1 MNIRAGRLLPDV
13 SNMTTRRKLFWV
25 AVLYLAEGFPFG
37 VVKKIVPVYLRQLGV
52 SLVDIGFISGLVAL
66 PWTLKVLW
74 APAVDRWGSRR
85 TWIVVS
91 QALISLSLL
100 TLAAVH
106 SVSLVWIIAAMLLIL
121 AFFAATQDIAI
132 DAYTIGLLEKAEL
145 GPANGVRVTA
155 YRVALIAAGG
165 LFVAAAGIA
174 GWSLVFLAAALLM
187 AGLCLM
193 SFRAPSL
200 ALTGVDERPPQ
211 SLQEAILAPLRQ
223 FLGRS
228 GFLAVALFILTFKLG
243 DMALGPMVEPFW
255 VDRQFSLVQIG
266 LVPGTI
272 GVLATIGGA
281 LLGGI
286 LTRRWGIFRA
296 LWVLGMFQ
304 AVSNLIYAAAA
315 ALPPSDALMYVA
327 SIGESFCG
335 GLGTAPFL
343 AFLMSI
349 CDKAYAATQYALLS
363 SLFGLTGA
371 LSGAVSGFAT
381 QSLGYATY
389 FTLTFFLAWPAYLL
403 LPWVKQWT
411 MPERESQPV

>member
-1 MNIRAGRLLPDV
+1 M
-13 SNMTTRRKLFWV
+13 RRKLFWV

-37 VVKKIVPVYLRQLGV
+37 VVKKIVPVYLRQVGV
-52 SLVDIGFISGLVAL
+52 SLVDIGYISGLLAV

-74 APAVDRWGSRR
+74 APAVDRWGIRR

-91 QALISLSLL
+91 QVVISLSLL
-100 TLAAVH
+100 MLAAMH
-106 SVSLVWIIAAMLLIL
+106 SVSLVWGIAAILLIL

-132 DAYTIGLLEKAEL
+132 DAYTIGLLDKSEL

-155 YRVALIAAGG
+155 YRVSLIAAGG

-174 GWSLVFLAAALLM
+174 GWSLVFFTAGLLM
-187 AGLCLM
+187 AGFCLL
-193 SFRAPSL
+193 SFRAPAL
-200 ALTGVDERPPQ
+200 AMTGKQEQPPHT
-211 SLQEAILAPLRQ
+211 LQEAILAPLRQ
-223 FLGRS
+223 FLSRS

-255 VDRQFSLVQIG
+255 VDRQFSLIQIG

-272 GVLATIGGA
+272 GVLATIAGA
-281 LLGGI
+281 LLGGS
-286 LTRRWGIFRA
+286 LTHRWGIFRA

-371 LSGAVSGFAT
+371 LSGAVSGLAT

-403 LPWVKQWT
+403 LPWVKRWIT
-411 MPERESQPV
+411 PEEHCQPV

>member
-1 MNIRAGRLLPDV
+1 
-13 SNMTTRRKLFWV
+13 MTTRRKLFWV

-37 VVKKIVPVYLRQLGV
+37 IVKKIVPVYLRQLGV
-52 SLVDIGFISGLVAL
+52 SLVDIGFISGLIAL

-74 APAVDRWGSRR
+74 APAMDRWGRRR
-85 TWIVVS
+85 TWIIAS
-91 QALISLSLL
+91 QALVSLSLF
-100 TLAAVH
+100 TFAAMH
-106 SVSLVWIIAAMLLIL
+106 SVSLIWIVAVMLLIL

-132 DAYTIGLLEKAEL
+132 DAYTITLLEKAEL

-165 LFVAAAGIA
+165 LFVAVAGIV
-174 GWSLVFLAAALLM
+174 GWSLVFFAAALLM
-187 AGLCLM
+187 AGFCLM
-193 SFRAPSL
+193 SMRAPSPEMTRL
-200 ALTGVDERPPQ
+200 EHRPPQ

-223 FLGRS
+223 FLSRS
-228 GFLAVALFILTFKLG
+228 GFLAVAVFILTFKLG

-272 GVLATIGGA
+272 GVLATIAGA
-281 LLGGI
+281 LLGGT

-315 ALPPSDALMYVA
+315 ALPPSDALMYLA

-343 AFLMSI
+343 ALLMSI

-363 SLFGLTGA
+363 SLFGLSGA
-371 LSGAVSGFAT
+371 LSGALSGLAT
-381 QSLGYATY
+381 HSLGYATY
-389 FTLTFFLAWPAYLL
+389 FLLTFFLAWPAYLL

-411 MPERESQPV
+411 MPERESQPL

>member
-1 MNIRAGRLLPDV
+1 MPL
-13 SNMTTRRKLFWV
+13 SRKLFWV

-37 VVKKIVPVYLRQLGV
+37 IVKKIVPVYLRQLGV

-91 QALISLSLL
+91 QSLISLSLL
-100 TLAAVH
+100 TLAAMH
-106 SVSLVWIIAAMLLIL
+106 SVSLVWIVAVMLLIL

-132 DAYTIGLLEKAEL
+132 DAYTIGLLEKSEL

-155 YRVALIAAGG
+155 YRVALITAGG
-165 LFVAAAGIA
+165 LFVAVAGIA

-187 AGLCLM
+187 AGFCLM
-193 SFRAPSL
+193 SFRAP
-200 ALTGVDERPPQ
+200 APEMTQPDHRPPQ

-223 FLGRS
+223 FLSRS

-266 LVPGTI
+266 LVPGTL
-272 GVLATIGGA
+272 GVLATISGA
-281 LLGGI
+281 LLGGV
-286 LTRRWGIFRA
+286 LTRRWGIFQA
-296 LWVLGMFQ
+296 LWILGLLQ

-315 ALPPSDALMYVA
+315 ALPPSDGLMYSA

-371 LSGAVSGFAT
+371 LSGAVSGLAA

-411 MPERESQPV
+411 VPERESQPV

>member
-1 MNIRAGRLLPDV
+1 M
-13 SNMTTRRKLFWV
+13 
-25 AVLYLAEGFPFG
+25 LYLAEGFPFG
-37 VVKKIVPVYLRQLGV
+37 IVKKIVPVYLRQVGV
-52 SLVDIGFISGLVAL
+52 SLVDIGFISGLLAL

-100 TLAAVH
+100 ALAAIH
-106 SVSLVWIIAAMLLIL
+106 SVSLVWIIATTLLIL

-132 DAYTIGLLEKAEL
+132 DAYTIGLLDKAEL

-174 GWSLVFLAAALLM
+174 GWTVVFLAAGLLM
-187 AGLCLM
+187 AGFCLL
-193 SFRAPSL
+193 SFRAPAL
-200 ALTGVDERPPQ
+200 AMTEKDERPPQ

-223 FLGRS
+223 FLSRS
-228 GFLAVALFILTFKLG
+228 GFVAVALFILTFKLG

-272 GVLATIGGA
+272 GVLATIAGA
-281 LLGGI
+281 LLGGT
-286 LTRRWGIFRA
+286 LTQRWGIFRA

-371 LSGAVSGFAT
+371 LSGAVSGLAT

-411 MPERESQPV
+411 MPEREGQLV